1 MHGDSAGTPWS
12 PLARIA
18 FRFVFLYFAFAFF
31 SAILQ
36 LVPLLGMV
44 GYWHDQA
51 VQPFYAWIGK
61 VVFGLE
67 ITVFPNGSGD
77 TTYNWV
83 QSASHVVFA
92 LTGAAIWS
100 VIDWRRVSY
109 PWLKDG
115 LWIAMRFV
123 LASAMFG
130 YGINKVFGLQFPEPG
145 MQRLLQDYGDSSPMG
160 LLWTFMGASQ
170 PYTMFAGWMETIG
183 GLLLCFRRT
192 QLVGALW
199 TAGVMANV
207 FVLNMC
213 YDIPVK
219 LYSLHLLLL
228 ALVIAA
234 PDMPRLLRMF
244 LLNKPVSRADLHGP
258 WTKPWLRRTA
268 FGVKFAWVGFTV
280 PFMFWQ
286 MSEMRYTYGALA
298 PRGAL
303 DGTWEVVEFRRDG
316 VELPPVVTD
325 ATRWRFFTII
335 DRPDWKQAIVTHMK
349 GVNGRWQLEIKGD
362 TEPAAA
368 TTASDDAGSTSESAS
383 TKGALELREMT
394 VAAGDDAT
402 KAPLAGTL
410 AYTRESEKS
419 LRVTGEIAG
428 ARIEAICERRDP
440 QDFLLMNR
448 GFHWINEF
456 PFNR

>member
-1 MHGDSAGTPWS
+1 MTENPAQSTGWHWA
-12 PLARIA
+12 ARLA
-18 FRFVFLYFAFAFF
+18 FRFVFVSFVLSFF

-51 VQPFYAWIGK
+51 VQPFYAAIGK
-61 VVFGLE
+61 AVLGVE

-83 QSASHVVFA
+83 QFVSHLAFA
-92 LTGAAIWS
+92 AVAAAAWTA
-100 VIDWRRVSY
+100 VDRRRASY

-115 LWIAMRFV
+115 LWTAMRFV
-123 LASAMFG
+123 LASALLG
-130 YGINKVFGLQFPEPG
+130 YGVNKVFGLQFPEPG

-160 LLWTFMGASQ
+160 LVWTFMGASQ

-199 TAGVMANV
+199 AAGVMANV

-219 LYSLHLLLL
+219 IYSFQLL
-228 ALVIAA
+228 AFALVSAA
-234 PDMPRLLRMF
+234 PDMPRLARMF
-244 LLNKPVSRADLHGP
+244 VLNRPAPRADLRGP
-258 WTKPWLRRTA
+258 WTNRALRRTA
-268 FGVKFAWVGFTV
+268 LGVKLAWVLYTV
-280 PFMFWQ
+280 PMVFWQ
-286 MSEMRYTYGALA
+286 MSEMRHTYGPLA

-316 VELPPVVTD
+316 VELPPLVTD
-325 ATRWRFFTII
+325 GTRWRYLTLI
-335 DRPDWKQAIVTHMK
+335 DRPEWRQAVVTHMK
-349 GVNGRWQLEIKGD
+349 GVNARWTMEAK
-362 TEPAAA
+362 E
-368 TTASDDAGSTSESAS
+368 GSI
-383 TKGALELREMT
+383 ELREMT
-394 VAAGDDAT
+394 VAVGDDQSS
-402 KAPLAGTL
+402 APLVGTL
-410 AYTRESEKS
+410 AYQREGEKG
-419 LRVTGEIAG
+419 LRVSGDVG
-428 ARIEAICERRDP
+428 GVRIEAVCARREP
-440 QDFLLMNR
+440 QDFLLLSR
-448 GFHWINEF
+448 GFHWVNEY

>member
-1 MHGDSAGTPWS
+1 
-12 PLARIA
+12 
-18 FRFVFLYFAFAFF
+18 
-31 SAILQ
+31 
-36 LVPLLGMV
+36 
-44 GYWHDQA
+44 
-51 VQPFYAWIGK
+51 
-61 VVFGLE
+61 
-67 ITVFPNGSGD
+67 
-77 TTYNWV
+77 
-83 QSASHVVFA
+83 
-92 LTGAAIWS
+92 
-100 VIDWRRVSY
+100 VIDWRRASY

-115 LWIAMRFV
+115 LWIVMRFV

-160 LLWTFMGASQ
+160 LMWTFMGASQ

-234 PDMPRLLRMF
+234 PDMQRLLRMF
-244 LLNKPVSRADLHGP
+244 LLNKPVPRADLRGP

-268 FGVKFAWVGFTV
+268 FGVKLAWVGFTV

-286 MSEMRYTYGALA
+286 MSEMRYVYGSLA
-298 PRGAL
+298 PKGEL
-303 DGTWEVVEFRRDG
+303 DGTWEVVEFRKDG
-316 VELPPVVTD
+316 IELPPLVTD
-325 ATRWRFFTII
+325 ETRWRYFTII

-349 GVNGRWQLEIKGD
+349 GVNGRWRLEIKGD
-362 TEPAAA
+362 TESASA
-368 TTASDDAGSTSESAS
+368 TTASEGAGASIESGP

-428 ARIEAICERRDP
+428 TRIEAICERRDP

>member
-1 MHGDSAGTPWS
+1 MQDDSAAERWSAPW
-12 PLARIA
+12 PLPVRVA
-18 FRFVFLYFAFAFF
+18 FRFAFIYFIFAFF

-36 LVPLLGMV
+36 LVPLLGML
-44 GYWHDQA
+44 GYLHDQA
-51 VQPFYAWIGK
+51 VQPFYVWIGK
-61 VVFGLE
+61 LVFGVE
-67 ITVFPNGSGD
+67 ITVFTNGSGD

-83 QSASHVVFA
+83 QFASHLVFA
-92 LTGAAIWS
+92 AVATVAWS
-100 VIDWRRVSY
+100 AVDRRRPSY

-207 FVLNMC
+207 FVLNMF
-213 YDIPVK
+213 YDVPVK
-219 LYSLHLLLL
+219 IYSFHLL
-228 ALVIAA
+228 ALAMVIAA
-234 PDMPRLLRMF
+234 PDMQRLARLF
-244 LLNKPVSRADLHGP
+244 LLNRPVPRADLRGP
-258 WTKPWLRRTA
+258 WTNRTMRRVA
-268 FGVKFAWVGFTV
+268 FGVKLAWVGFTV

-298 PRGAL
+298 PRGEL
-303 DGTWEVVEFRRDG
+303 DGTWEVREFRRDG
-316 VELPPVVTD
+316 VELPPIITD
-325 ATRWRFFTII
+325 AVRWRYLTLI
-335 DRPDWKQAIVTHMK
+335 DRPEWKQGIVTHMK
-349 GVNGRWQLEIKGD
+349 GVNARWLLEVKD
-362 TEPAAA
+362 
-368 TTASDDAGSTSESAS
+368 
-383 TKGALELREMT
+383 GALEFRDMT
-394 VAAGDDAT
+394 VAAGEDPA
-402 KAPLAGTL
+402 KAPLVGTL
-410 AYTRESEKS
+410 AFTREGEKAMRLS
-419 LRVTGEIAG
+419 GELAG
-428 ARIEAICERRDP
+428 TKIDAVCERLDAK
-440 QDFLLMNR
+440 DFLLMNR
-448 GFHWINEF
+448 GFHWVNEF

>member
-1 MHGDSAGTPWS
+1 MEQVDQRPRWS
-12 PLARIA
+12 PVARVA
-18 FRFVFLYFAFAFF
+18 FRFALVYFVLSFF

-36 LVPLLGMV
+36 LVPMLGIV
-44 GYWHDQA
+44 GAWHDEA
-51 VQPFYAWIGK
+51 VQPFYVWIGRT
-61 VVFGLE
+61 VFGVE

-77 TTYNWV
+77 TTYSWV
-83 QSASHVVFA
+83 QFASHLVFA
-92 LTGAAIWS
+92 AIGASAWS
-100 VIDWRRVSY
+100 AVDWRRPSY

-115 LWIAMRFV
+115 LWTAMRFV

-160 LLWTFMGASQ
+160 LMWTFMGASQ

-219 LYSLHLLLL
+219 IYSFHLLVT

-234 PDMPRLLRMF
+234 PDMPRLVRMF
-244 LLNKPVSRADLHGP
+244 LLNRPAPRADLRGP
-258 WTKPWLRRTA
+258 WTNRALRRTA
-268 FGVKFAWVGFTV
+268 LAVKLLWVAFTV

-286 MSEMRYTYGALA
+286 MAEMQYTYGALA
-298 PRGAL
+298 PKGEL

-316 VELPPVVTD
+316 VDLAPIVTD
-325 ATRWRFFTII
+325 EKRWRYLTLV
-335 DRPDWKQAIVTHMK
+335 DRPEWSQAIVTHMK
-349 GVNGRWQLEIKGD
+349 GVNARWRLEVKD
-362 TEPAAA
+362 
-368 TTASDDAGSTSESAS
+368 
-383 TKGALELREMT
+383 GALELRDMT
-394 VAAGDDAT
+394 VAAGDAPE

-410 AYTRESEKS
+410 AYVREGEKG
-419 LRVTGEIAG
+419 LRVTGEVAG
-428 ARIEAICERRDP
+428 VRVEAVCERREP
-440 QDFLLMNR
+440 KDFLLINR
-448 GFHWINEF
+448 GFHWVNEY

>member
-1 MHGDSAGTPWS
+1 MHDNSAVRAWHWTV
-12 PLARIA
+12 RVA
-18 FRFVFLYFAFAFF
+18 FRFVFVYFILAFF

-51 VQPFYAWIGK
+51 VQPFYVWIGK
-61 VVFGLE
+61 AAFGVE

-83 QSASHVVFA
+83 QFASHLAFA
-92 LTGAAIWS
+92 SLATIAWS
-100 VIDWRRVSY
+100 VVDRRRPSY

-123 LASAMFG
+123 LAGAMFG
-130 YGINKVFGLQFPEPG
+130 YGINKIFGLQFPAPG

-160 LLWTFMGASQ
+160 LMWTFMGASP

-192 QLVGALW
+192 QLLGALW
-199 TAGVMANV
+199 TAGVMTNV

-219 LYSLHLLLL
+219 IYSFQLLAA

-234 PDMPRLLRMF
+234 PDMSRLVRMF
-244 LLNKPVSRADLHGP
+244 LLNRPAPRADLRGP
-258 WTKPWLRRTA
+258 WTRRWMRRTA
-268 FGVKFAWVGFTV
+268 LGVKVAWLATTL
-280 PFMFWQ
+280 PMMFWQ

-298 PRGAL
+298 PKGEL
-303 DGTWEVVEFRRDG
+303 DGTWEVLEFRRDG
-316 VELPPVVTD
+316 VELAPVVTD
-325 ATRWRFFTII
+325 GKRWRYLTLI
-335 DRPDWKQAIVTHMK
+335 DRPEWTQAVVTHMK
-349 GVNGRWQLEIKGD
+349 GVNGRWRM
-362 TEPAAA
+362 
-368 TTASDDAGSTSESAS
+368 TAKDGV
-383 TKGALELREMT
+383 LELREMT
-394 VAAGDDAT
+394 AAAGDDAT
-402 KAPLAGTL
+402 KARLAGSLT
-410 AYTRESEKS
+410 AVREGEKG
-419 LRVTGEIAG
+419 LRVSGDLEG
-428 ARIEAICERRDP
+428 VRVEALCERRDP
-440 QDFLLMNR
+440 QDFLLLGR
-448 GFHWINEF
+448 GFHWVNEY

>member
-1 MHGDSAGTPWS
+1 MQRIDDRLQWS
-12 PLARIA
+12 VIERVA
-18 FRFVFLYFAFAFF
+18 FRFALVYFVLSFF

-36 LVPLLGMV
+36 LVPLLGML
-44 GYWHDQA
+44 GAWHDEA
-51 VQPFYAWIGK
+51 VQPFYVWIGK
-61 VVFGLE
+61 SVFGVE

-83 QSASHVVFA
+83 QFASHVAFA
-92 LTGAAIWS
+92 AVLTVVWSAI
-100 VIDWRRVSY
+100 DRRRTSY

-123 LASAMFG
+123 LAHAMFG

-213 YDIPVK
+213 YDVPVK
-219 LYSLHLLLL
+219 IYSLHLLVT

-234 PDMPRLLRMF
+234 PDMPRLSRMF
-244 LLNKPVSRADLHGP
+244 LLNRPAPRADLRGP
-258 WTKPWLRRTA
+258 WTSRKLRRTA
-268 FGVKFAWVGFTV
+268 LAVKFLWVGFTV
-280 PFMFWQ
+280 PVMFWQ
-286 MSEMRYTYGALA
+286 MSEMQYTYGALA
-298 PRGAL
+298 PKGEL
-303 DGTWEVVEFRRDG
+303 DGTWEVVDFRRDG
-316 VELPPVVTD
+316 VELSPVVTD
-325 ATRWRFFTII
+325 EKRWRYLTLI
-335 DRPDWKQAIVTHMK
+335 DRPEWRQAIVTHMK
-349 GVNGRWQLEIKGD
+349 GVNGRWRLEVR
-362 TEPAAA
+362 
-368 TTASDDAGSTSESAS
+368 AGV
-383 TKGALELREMT
+383 LELREMT
-394 VAAGDDAT
+394 VAAGDDAG

-410 AYTRESEKS
+410 SFERVGERA
-419 LRVTGEIAG
+419 LRLTGEVAG
-428 ARIEAICERRDP
+428 ARIEAVCERREP
-440 QDFLLMNR
+440 MNFLLMSR
-448 GFHWINEF
+448 GFHWVNEF

>member
-1 MHGDSAGTPWS
+1 MQDDSAAERWCAPW
-12 PLARIA
+12 PLHVRVA
-18 FRFVFLYFAFAFF
+18 FRFAFIYFIFAFF

-36 LVPLLGMV
+36 LVPLLGML
-44 GYWHDQA
+44 GYLHDQA
-51 VQPFYAWIGK
+51 VQPFYVWIGK
-61 VVFGLE
+61 LVFGVE

-83 QSASHVVFA
+83 QFASHLVFA
-92 LTGAAIWS
+92 AVATAAWS
-100 VIDWRRVSY
+100 AVDRRRPSY

-145 MQRLLQDYGDSSPMG
+145 LQRLLQDYGDSSPMG

-207 FVLNMC
+207 FALNMF
-213 YDIPVK
+213 YDVPVK
-219 LYSLHLLLL
+219 IYSFHLL
-228 ALVIAA
+228 ALAMVIAA
-234 PDMPRLLRMF
+234 PDMQRLARLF
-244 LLNKPVSRADLHGP
+244 LLNRPVPRADLRGP
-258 WTKPWLRRTA
+258 WTNRTMRRVA
-268 FGVKFAWVGFTV
+268 FGVKLAWVGFTV

-298 PRGAL
+298 PRGEL
-303 DGTWEVVEFRRDG
+303 DGTWEVREFRRDG
-316 VELPPVVTD
+316 VELPPIITD
-325 ATRWRFFTII
+325 AVRWRYLTLI
-335 DRPDWKQAIVTHMK
+335 DRPEWKQGIVTHMK
-349 GVNGRWQLEIKGD
+349 GVNARWLLEVKD
-362 TEPAAA
+362 
-368 TTASDDAGSTSESAS
+368 
-383 TKGALELREMT
+383 GALEFRDMT
-394 VAAGDDAT
+394 VAAGEDPA
-402 KAPLAGTL
+402 KAPRVGTL
-410 AYTRESEKS
+410 AFTREGEKAMRLS
-419 LRVTGEIAG
+419 GEVAG
-428 ARIEAICERRDP
+428 TKIDAVCERLDAK
-440 QDFLLMNR
+440 DFLLMNR
-448 GFHWINEF
+448 GFHWVNEF